1 MQNNEP
7 DWGARCSSAAR
18 YQWSSPGLLKALGI
32 LLDEKAVKLPG
43 HAIDLGCGLGR
54 DTRKLLA
61 DGFSVLA
68 VDSNAYVIEK
78 LEASTDS
85 KLLHTQLAYFEN
97 VVWSPATL
105 INAALAL
112 PYCPREQFGFVW
124 SQILASLIKQ
134 GIVVADFFLLLP
146 DQPRDEPQVAS
157 YSKEEL
163 LRFLSPLD
171 IRFFQE
177 WQGDFVNANNEI
189 VKRLACTVIAQ
200 RKRY

>member
-7 DWGARCSSAAR
+7 DWGERCSAAAT
-18 YQWSSPGLLKALGI
+18 YQWPSPGLYKALQI
-32 LLDEKAVKLPG
+32 LHDEKALALPG

-61 DGFSVLA
+61 DGWEVQA
-68 VDSNAYVIEK
+68 VDFNINVIEK
-78 LEASTDS
+78 LETSTDS
-85 KLLHTQLAYFEN
+85 KLLQTQLVYFEN

-112 PYCPREQFGFVW
+112 PYCSREQFGFVW

-134 GIVVADFFLLLP
+134 GIFVADFFLLLP

-157 YSKEEL
+157 YEKEEL

-171 IRFFQE
+171 VLFFQE
-177 WQGDFVNANNEI
+177 WQGKFVNASNEI
-189 VKRLACTVIAQ
+189 VQRLACTVIAQ